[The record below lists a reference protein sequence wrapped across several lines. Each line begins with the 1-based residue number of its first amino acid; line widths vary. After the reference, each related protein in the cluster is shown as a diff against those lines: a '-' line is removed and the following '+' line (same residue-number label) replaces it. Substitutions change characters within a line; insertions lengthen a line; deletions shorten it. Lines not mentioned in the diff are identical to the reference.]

1 MWIPRQTH
9 LPPWRSIAPRLWIP
23 QLALT
28 CPMATSTPR
37 LSLMAGTPP
46 PRPPQGQPKAT
57 ASGPPQVGTAKP
69 AAPTPRA
76 VDPLSGRAPWDYE
89 PVAKSLENVE
99 QADLAPLS
107 RFIESMGAGWAIIPG
122 VLWLL
127 AALVPIIIM
136 KFGVEASGVVFWGSM
151 FLPYLLVQVWAYLD
165 IQDRG
170 SPMWWLAITFVIP
183 VGIWLYFII
192 ERQE

>member
-1 MWIPRQTH
+1 MAAH
-9 LPPWRSIAPRLWIP
+9 APH
-23 QLALT
+23 
-28 CPMATSTPR
+28 
-37 LSLMAGTPP
+37 LSLMAGNPGPPPP
-46 PRPPQGQPKAT
+46 PRGQPKAT
-57 ASGPPQVGTAKP
+57 ASGPPRAETAKP
-69 AAPTPRA
+69 AAPAPRA

-99 QADLAPLS
+99 EAELAPLS
-107 RFIESMGAGWAIIPG
+107 RFIEAMGAGWAIIPG

-136 KFGVEASGVVFWGSM
+136 KFGIEASGVVFWGSM
-151 FLPYLLVQVWAYLD
+151 VVPYLLVQVWAYLD

-170 SPMWWLAITFVIP
+170 SPMWWLAVIFVVP
-183 VGIWLYFII
+183 VGIWLYFMI